1 MTPRY
6 DDALADILTGAKN
19 WQMWGRMGWQEVRR
33 RYRRT
38 AIGPF
43 WTTLSLGVFILTLG
57 FLYAHL
63 WQQNPKEFLP
73 FLCSGMITWVF
84 ISSIVTEGC
93 TVFTSAESLIKQI
106 NVPYTLLVCAVVWRN
121 LIVFLHNLLIFVLL
135 VPYSGI
141 PITGY
146 TLLLFPGLLIISL
159 SGVWVAALFGTL
171 CARYRDVQQVV
182 TTVLQIAL
190 FVTPIFYSPAQ
201 LQGGLVK
208 IALFN
213 PLYHY
218 IELVRLP
225 LMGQPPSGLD
235 YAVGVAGTL
244 LGWAFTFDL
253 YSRFRRRVP
262 YWL

>member
-1 MTPRY
+1 MTPQY
-6 DDALADILTGAKN
+6 DDALADILGGARN
-19 WQMWGRMGWQEVRR
+19 WRMWGRMGWQEVRR

-38 AIGPF
+38 VIGPF
-43 WTTLSLGVFILTLG
+43 WTTLSLGVFVFTLG
-57 FLYAHL
+57 FLWAHL

-73 FLCSGMITWVF
+73 FFCSGMITWVF

-93 TVFTSAESLIKQI
+93 TAFTAAEPLIKQL
-106 NVPYTLLVCAVVWRN
+106 NVPYTLLTCTLVWRN
-121 LIVFLHNLLIFVLL
+121 LIVFLHNLLIFILL
-135 VPYSGI
+135 VPYAGI
-141 PITGY
+141 PINWM
-146 TLLLFPGLLIISL
+146 TLFVFPGLLIISL
-159 SGVWVAALFGTL
+159 SGVWVAALLGTL
-171 CARYRDVQQVV
+171 CARYRDVQQLI

-190 FVTPIFYSPAQ
+190 FVTPIFYSPSQ
-201 LQGGLVK
+201 LHGGLVK
-208 IALFN
+208 IAQLN

-225 LMGQPPSGLD
+225 LMGQLPSGLD
-235 YAVGVAGTL
+235 YAVGIGGTV